1 MDLLL
6 SLWTLYMQ
14 TCLHCSLCI
23 LFLNIISIFLCV
35 NPFFNSS
42 FLPLSYLIIS
52 NYSAKFLSINLFFSY
67 LSFFDPLYRSLLPLS
82 LMFPLV
88 FILKHKYS
96 LFRNLKVIFT
106 PVFSNLVLSLPDVQ
120 IIIL

>member
-82 LMFPLV
+82 FMFPLV

-106 PVFSNLVLSLPDVQ
+106 PVFSNLVLSLPDVP

>member
-88 FILKHKYS
+88 FILKHKY
-96 LFRNLKVIFT
+96 LIFRNLKVIFT
-106 PVFSNLVLSLPDVQ
+106 PVFSNLVLSLPDVP

>member
-35 NPFFNSS
+35 NPFFYSS